1 MAYITVSNSKKL
13 IRKLDEVK
21 LDSVAESI
29 YKRDIYFF
37 SKRESANLKGIR
49 ELFRDLENFVL
60 VYYNPIVVVDSYR
73 YVFPENQPA
82 YHKDETCGRLNSNF
96 RNIEVPLPIREKG
109 VDEVKKFREWYNST
123 QFKEDDPKD
132 YIYKLQLK
140 FPYVGEINPKTIDY
154 NNSGVEL
161 KKDYSLEELEK
172 EIDDILIK
180 ADNYFNDNPNL
191 RDLIYRY
198 QKMTFLAYIDG
209 ALKNNRSGL
218 NDEQLKSFL
227 RSYEQSFKTP
237 IKERLIEYYRI
248 KFNPEMKFEGSLL
261 DKLGF
266 RPCHGCLNA

>member
-13 IRKLDEVK
+13 IRKLDEAK

-82 YHKDETCGRLNSNF
+82 YHKDETCARLNSNF

-109 VDEVKKFREWYNST
+109 VDEVLKFREWYNNT
-123 QFKEDDPKD
+123 EFKEDNPKD
-132 YIYKLQLK
+132 YIFKLQLK
-140 FPYVGEINPKTIDY
+140 FPYVGEINPKAIDY

-161 KKDYSLEELEK
+161 KKDYSLEELES
-172 EIDDILIK
+172 EIDDILTK

-191 RDLIYRY
+191 RNLIYRY

-237 IKERLIEYYRI
+237 VKERLIEYYRI

-266 RPCHGCLNA
+266 RPCHSCINQ